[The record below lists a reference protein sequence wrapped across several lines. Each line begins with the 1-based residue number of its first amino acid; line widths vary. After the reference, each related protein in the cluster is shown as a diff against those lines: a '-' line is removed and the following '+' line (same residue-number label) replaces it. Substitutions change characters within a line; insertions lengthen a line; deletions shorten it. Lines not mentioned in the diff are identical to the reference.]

1 MFGKTL
7 FIARELCAVTLFN
20 LNSNRFRTL
29 LSLLGVSAGIF
40 TIVAAVS
47 ATDALRANVSRG
59 LEALSPDIIQIST
72 WPVEGEDPEG
82 CQSPE
87 AEYRW
92 WEYMNR
98 PEFTP
103 RECRL
108 IEASLSAKATTAYS
122 CSFSAGVSC
131 GAVSLNEAELMR
143 VSAEWESISPAKIAE
158 GRWFSKR
165 ELTQGAAAAVL
176 GDNVAKTLSGGAGG
190 IIGKKIEVLGTS
202 LTIIGVCAKE
212 GASIAQLVDRDN
224 TLFIPFTNTGL
235 ASRGTISLY
244 VKPLSDSTATSAY
257 PAGAEAVV
265 ASGSTSAATGAGV
278 ASSSASVTTG
288 TSAATGAVVASSSAS
303 AATGVGV
310 ATGASTAAFEDFVRY
325 TVRAVRRI
333 PPGKK
338 TNFSINRLSLLADS
352 AEEIFALLRNVAWII
367 AAFSLLTGGFGIAN
381 IMYCSVKERTHV
393 IGLQKALGADR
404 NFILAQYLVE
414 ALALSL
420 LGAVAGEMAA
430 LLAISLLPEG
440 LFQMTLTPDALS
452 AGILTS
458 IAIGVASGYLPAHS
472 ASRLPAAE
480 ALSRH

>member
-7 FIARELCAVTLFN
+7 FIARELCAMTLFN

-47 ATDALRANVSRG
+47 ATDALRENVSRG

-224 TLFIPFTNTGL
+224 TLFIPFTNTAL
-235 ASRGTISLY
+235 AGRGTISLY

-257 PAGAEAVV
+257 PAGADAVV
-265 ASGSTSAATGAGV
+265 ASGSASATTGTSAATGAGV
-278 ASSSASVTTG
+278 ASSSASATTG
-288 TSAATGAVVASSSAS
+288 A
-303 AATGVGV
+303 GV

-352 AEEIFALLRNVAWII
+352 AEEIFSLLRNVAWII